1 MNEFCKNLIFFM
13 DSSFVCLC
21 GKLGLNLGSVYF
33 GWFVFFFFL
42 NVIIRVSLCLDL
54 ITWVSVI
61 SVKVIEF
68 LSG

>member
-13 DSSFVCLC
+13 DSPFVCLC
-21 GKLGLNLGSVYF
+21 GKLGLNLGSVF
-33 GWFVFFFFL
+33 LVGLVWFFL
-42 NVIIRVSLCLDL
+42 NVIIRVGLCLDL